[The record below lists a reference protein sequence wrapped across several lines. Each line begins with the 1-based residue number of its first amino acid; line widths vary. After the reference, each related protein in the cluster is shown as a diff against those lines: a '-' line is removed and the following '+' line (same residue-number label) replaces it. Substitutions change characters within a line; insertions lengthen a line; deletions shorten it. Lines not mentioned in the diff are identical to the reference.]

1 MGAVLVP
8 AWVFFLPKYDPRPGV
23 PLRQRFM
30 EIDGAGT
37 ILMCGAMV
45 SGVMA
50 IDFGGTTYPWRSGKI
65 IGLFCTSGVLFI
77 IFGFQQRFTIFT
89 TVARRLFPVEFLGS
103 RTMILLFAAIACGS
117 TAIFIPIYFIPLFF
131 QFVLNS
137 SAISAG
143 VHLLP
148 FVVVL
153 VIFCVAN
160 GAIMGATGY
169 YMPWF
174 LGGGIFTVIGSAL
187 LYTVNE
193 SSSSAR
199 VYGYS
204 VLLAVGGGSFVQAA
218 FSVAQAKVGQAK
230 IPEAIGFITLGQ
242 LLGATV
248 SLAIADSVFLND
260 AARGIA
266 ALDPTASQA
275 DIYAAISGAGSNLVQ
290 NLPPATRAAALH
302 AIVSSMSKVYIMTM
316 TAGALAVVL
325 SLGMKRE
332 KMFMKAGAVG

>member
-1 MGAVLVP
+1 MP
-8 AWVFFLPKYDPRPGV
+8 AWIFFLPRYDPRPGV
-23 PLRQRFM
+23 PLKHRFA
-30 EIDGAGT
+30 EIDGVGT
-37 ILMCGAMV
+37 ILLLGAMM

-50 IDFGGTTYPWRSGKI
+50 IDFGGTTYPWRSGQI
-65 IGLFCTSGVLFI
+65 IGLFCTSGILFI
-77 IFGFQQRFTIFT
+77 IFGLQQRFTIFT
-89 TVARRLFPVEFLGS
+89 SVARRLFPVDFLKS
-103 RTMILLFAAIACGS
+103 RTMIILFAATACGS
-117 TAIFIPIYFIPLFF
+117 TSIFIPIYFIPLFF
-131 QFVLNS
+131 QFVLDS

-148 FVVVL
+148 YVVVL

-174 LGGGIFTVIGSAL
+174 FGGGIFVVIGSAL
-187 LYTVNE
+187 LYTIDAT
-193 SSSSAR
+193 SSPAR

-204 VLLAVGGGSFVQAA
+204 VLLAVGGGAFVQAG
-218 FSVAQAKVGQAK
+218 FSVAQAKVGQMK

-242 LLGATV
+242 ILGATV
-248 SLAIADSVFLND
+248 SLAIADSIFLND

-266 ALDPTASQA
+266 ALLPTASQA
-275 DIYAAISGAGSNLVQ
+275 EVFNAVSGAGSSLIKD
-290 NLPPATRAAALH
+290 LPTEARTQALNI
-302 AIVSSMSKVYIMTM
+302 IVTSMSKVYIMPM
-316 TAGALAVVL
+316 TAGALMVVL